1 MSIERNPFMP
11 GVILSAGQKIFA
23 VWNENNQ
30 SMPILWRRRETNIT
44 SAQWS
49 PTRISLFFI
58 ARYDGIIELWDLLTR
73 TDEACIS
80 YDAGTTI
87 ITVITQHKLSLPT
100 DILMIA
106 DQKANLR
113 AFTLPSISRARVDDF
128 DVSESKCS

>member
-1 MSIERNPFMP
+1 M
-11 GVILSAGQKIFA
+11 LSTGQKIFA
-23 VWNENNQ
+23 VWSENSQ
-30 SMPILWRRRETNIT
+30 SIPILWRRRETNIT
-44 SAQWS
+44 CAQWS

-73 TDEACIS
+73 TDNACIS
-80 YDAGTTI
+80 HDAGTTI

-113 AFTLPSISRARVDDF
+113 AFTLPSISRPRDDDF
-128 DVSESKCS
+128 DVSKCK